1 MGAMPTQ
8 VEGRRGGAVGAKIDF
23 RDGHWIVPDHPII
36 PFIEGDGTGPD
47 IWRAAAKV
55 FDAAVARTSG
65 GKRSVVWREILA
77 GEKSFNQSGDW
88 LPEETLGVIREHR
101 VAIKGP
107 LTTPVGGGIR
117 SLNVALRQVL
127 DLYACI
133 RPVRYFEGVPSPMRE
148 PQKLDVVIF
157 RENIEDVYSG
167 VEYRAGSP
175 EADAVIGF
183 LTERFGAKIRPG
195 SAIGIKPMSKFG
207 SQRLVV
213 KAIEY
218 ALRAG
223 RRSVTLVHKGNIMK
237 FTEGGF
243 REWGYEVAEARF

>member
-1 MGAMPTQ
+1 MPTQ
-8 VEGRRGGAVGAKIDF
+8 LEGRRGGAVGAKIDY

-117 SLNVALRQVL
+117 SLNVTLRQVL

-133 RPVRYFEGVPSPMRE
+133 RPVRHIAGVPAPVKQ
-148 PQKLDVVIF
+148 PGKLDVVIF
-157 RENIEDVYSG
+157 RENIEDVYAG
-167 VEYRAGSP
+167 IEYKAGSP
-175 EADAVIGF
+175 EADALIEF
-183 LTERFGAKIRPG
+183 LQRRFGAKIRAG

-207 SQRLVV
+207 SQRLIV
-213 KAIEY
+213 KAIQY
-218 ALRAG
+218 AIK
-223 RRSVTLVHKGNIMK
+223 RRRPSVTLVHNQGTIR
-237 FTEGGF
+237 GAD
-243 REWGYEVAEARF
+243 RH